1 MCFLI
6 GLIFTTG
13 AGEYWLTVFDSFAG
27 TIGLIVLALMEMIAV
42 MYVYGH
48 EKFTNDIYEMTGVKP
63 GLYWQITWRFL
74 APGIMIVILVWSV
87 VSMLIKHPEYSTWDA
102 EQVILCFNCY
112 VFRVRFCHRITVLQ
126 GMTVKTSYPGWV
138 LGVAAVM
145 VLAGILPIPIVFLLR
160 RYQVLKMDINI
171 HEGSIRRID
180 TTVSTKEMITDVDVS
195 AFCVDNMYKTA
206 LLCINTANRHIP
218 FCKLVQSRFN
228 TRYSKSGAINQSRR
242 SLHHGFQHAQKQ
254 IHYRRL

>member
-13 AGEYWLTVFDSFAG
+13 AGEYWLTMFDSFAG

-102 EQVILCFNCY
+102 EQVILLQLLLIQFGF
-112 VFRVRFCHRITVLQ
+112 VIILWFCR
-126 GMTVKTSYPGWV
+126 G
-138 LGVAAVM
+138 
-145 VLAGILPIPIVFLLR
+145 
-160 RYQVLKMDINI
+160 
-171 HEGSIRRID
+171 
-180 TTVSTKEMITDVDVS
+180 
-195 AFCVDNMYKTA
+195 
-206 LLCINTANRHIP
+206 
-218 FCKLVQSRFN
+218 
-228 TRYSKSGAINQSRR
+228 
-242 SLHHGFQHAQKQ
+242 
-254 IHYRRL
+254 